1 MRSAVQYYLRVYKLK
16 HAYTNEFMHVS
27 KIFTYSTTYIKLI
40 RMAACEGGENWWGV
54 KGDQE
59 QIEKNMKENKRGALT
74 RLIMTVYYEL
84 KVINWS
90 LRSPKRQLKMLW
102 NKKLLLAKRL
112 WWPGI
117 CELDNMG
124 TQLFIGKRSHISIM
138 HSQVLRGIEK
148 IFSKNKMS
156 NFLDLYLEKTR
167 WHILARC

>member
-1 MRSAVQYYLRVYKLK
+1 MSLCMFQRYLHIQQHTSNSLEWLPVREGKIDGGWRV
-16 HAYTNEFMHVS
+16 
-27 KIFTYSTTYIKLI
+27 I
-40 RMAACEGGENWWGV
+40 R
-54 KGDQE
+54 KK
-59 QIEKNMKENKRGALT
+59 IEKNMKENKREALT
-74 RLIMTVYYEL
+74 RLMMTVYYEL
-84 KVINWS
+84 KAINWS

-102 NKKLLLAKRL
+102 NKKLLLAKEL